1 MCWGISTIW
10 HCALCRGRTADAVIN
25 WQGCHLEAS
34 SEVDSFPI
42 CSTPIVTQ
50 ELQRRNCHTCLMEAN
65 DGGNPEDV
73 YPEPF
78 DHPGFPLPRPQI
90 NVSRIELPEPTV
102 YETIRQIE
110 NLAGDEL
117 PTYDQAINELPS
129 PPSYELLVVRHA
141 ADYEHIVTEA
151 VYTQA
156 VERHQGL
163 MKVAQR
169 RRQEI
174 REFQNKVPQ
183 HAVHIKAL
191 LDLAYERIETLLFE
205 QEERISRISL
215 LQRLLQSIIEKVVN
229 LEGSHHPSP
238 SEMTLL
244 KYKGEAIIRELE
256 EKHIQRF
263 VLATPEDWNLRIGEL
278 LKHIANEWRE
288 TLDANVDELLRVEE
302 LRASSDAACA
312 TLRQGN

>member
-10 HCALCRGRTADAVIN
+10 NCALCRSRTADADVN
-25 WQGCHLEAS
+25 WQGCHLETS

-42 CSTPIVTQ
+42 CPAPIITQ
-50 ELQRRNCHTCLMEAN
+50 ELQRRDCHTCLMEAN
-65 DGGNPEDV
+65 DGGNPDDM

-78 DHPGFPLPRPQI
+78 DHPGFPLPKPQI
-90 NVSRIELPEPTV
+90 NVSMIELPEPTA
-102 YETIRQIE
+102 YETIREIE

-117 PTYDQAINELPS
+117 PSYDQAINELPS
-129 PPSYELLVVRHA
+129 PPSYELLAVRHA
-141 ADYEHIVTEA
+141 ADYEHVITEA

-163 MKVAQR
+163 MKVAHK
-169 RRQEI
+169 RRQDI

-183 HAVHIKAL
+183 HDVHIKAL
-191 LDLAYERIETLLFE
+191 LDLAYERIETRLFE
-205 QEERISRISL
+205 QEEMISRISL
-215 LQRLLQSIIEKVVN
+215 LQRLLESIFEKVVS
-229 LEGSHHPSP
+229 LEGSSYPSP

-244 KYKGEAIIRELE
+244 KHKGEAIIRELE
-256 EKHIQRF
+256 EKHIQRLM
-263 VLATPEDWNLRIGEL
+263 LATPEDRDLRLGEL

-302 LRASSDAACA
+302 SRASSNAACA
-312 TLRQGN
+312 NTSSG